1 MSAVSEFDQTYATE
15 QLRRSRHPLRRL
27 IKHFY
32 LENIL
37 RNVRGATIDFGCGA
51 GQLLRRLP
59 AGSIGLEVNASLV
72 AALRTEGL
80 DVAPYDPEQDQLRL
94 EGLQVGRYRTF
105 VMAHVL
111 EHIDDSAAA
120 LRQIFQSCARLG
132 VERVI
137 IIVPGAKGFDSDA
150 THKTFVN
157 RRYVQQH
164 HLLNCEGYAM
174 KSIGYFPGNWEWIGR
189 YFVFHEFFIV
199 YDREV

>member
-1 MSAVSEFDQTYATE
+1 MRAWLPHCEGRGLMLHRMTRTRIDCALKGWRSAA
-15 QLRRSRHPLRRL
+15 
-27 IKHFY
+27 I
-32 LENIL
+32 
-37 RNVRGATIDFGCGA
+37 
-51 GQLLRRLP
+51 
-59 AGSIGLEVNASLV
+59 V
-72 AALRTEGL
+72 A
-80 DVAPYDPEQDQLRL
+80 
-94 EGLQVGRYRTF
+94 F

-157 RRYVQQH
+157 RHYMQQH

-174 KSIGYFPGNWEWIGR
+174 KSSGYFPGNWEWIGR

-199 YDREV
+199 YDKTA